1 MGNGETVGFGFH
13 DVEYFGIRAIARR
26 QKPTGCNFLR
36 EIFVKVLKNDNL
48 RGIIRKITRD
58 VCAGWKN
65 TLKKEENYEK
75 ETYACIGALRLL
87 CF

>member
-1 MGNGETVGFGFH
+1 VWYNKKNNV
-13 DVEYFGIRAIARR
+13 RR
-26 QKPTGCNFLR
+26 VR
-36 EIFVKVLKNDNL
+36 
-48 RGIIRKITRD
+48 
-58 VCAGWKN
+58 AGWKN